1 MRTRRLHWGIALGLL
16 LCVRT
21 TLAQDT
27 ATATPT
33 ETWTPTASWTP
44 TSTWTPT
51 ATWTPTPTWTAT
63 WTPVVQ
69 TVVTQPALVVTAP
82 PVVITSPPIVLTA
95 VPAAPSVPL
104 APAVTSAPVI
114 PLAPAPTLMTP
125 FYGWQRYQSIYFIQ
139 VIGAW
144 SIQNDTSASARQ
156 FRMSSSARAIAR
168 YPFTGDGVRV
178 AYQASPQGCLF
189 DVVVDTRVVAT
200 LDSHA
205 DITEWRLA
213 GPYFLSSGYHVLD
226 IRSQAQESGVCAVAF
241 DYIDVF
247 SNPPLPAIAL
257 TGAAPSLTDVPR
269 QDVVQVV
276 LVSQPPTPVSSPTTR
291 PASVVS
297 LMVQVAYDANA
308 NTKSDLGEGVQGL
321 SIRVM
326 NAVTGELLHSGFT
339 DERGVVRFQVVSSEE
354 RLVTIPL
361 LARTFSIRP
370 TLGRT
375 AAQTWDVLL
384 PPANQPAVIP

>member
-1 MRTRRLHWGIALGLL
+1 MSMRRLHWGIALGLL
-16 LCVRT
+16 LCIRT

-27 ATATPT
+27 ETFTPT
-33 ETWTPTASWTP
+33 ATWTPTASWTP

-51 ATWTPTPTWTAT
+51 ATWTATPTWTAT

-69 TVVTQPALVVTAP
+69 TVVVTQPALIVTQP
-82 PVVITSPPIVLTA
+82 PIVITSPPLVLTA
-95 VPAAPSVPL
+95 VPV
-104 APAVTSAPVI
+104 APVVPI
-114 PLAPAPTLMTP
+114 APPATFLPALAPTLMTP
-125 FYGWQRYQSIYFIQ
+125 FYGWKRYQSIYFIQ
-139 VIGAW
+139 VIGTW

-156 FRMSSSARAIAR
+156 FRLSSSARAIAR

-178 AYQASPQGCLF
+178 AYQVSPQGCLF
-189 DVVVDTRVVAT
+189 DVVVDTQVVAT
-200 LDSHA
+200 LDSQA
-205 DITEWRLA
+205 EITEWRLA
-213 GPYFLSSGYHVLD
+213 GPYFLSGGYHVLD

-269 QDVVQVV
+269 QDVAQVV
-276 LVSQPPTPVSSPTTR
+276 LVSQPPTPVPSPTTR
-291 PASVVS
+291 TASVVS
-297 LMVQVAYDANA
+297 LTVQVAYDANT

-339 DERGVVRFQVVSSEE
+339 DDRGVVRFQVVSSDEL
-354 RLVTIPL
+354 LVTIPL